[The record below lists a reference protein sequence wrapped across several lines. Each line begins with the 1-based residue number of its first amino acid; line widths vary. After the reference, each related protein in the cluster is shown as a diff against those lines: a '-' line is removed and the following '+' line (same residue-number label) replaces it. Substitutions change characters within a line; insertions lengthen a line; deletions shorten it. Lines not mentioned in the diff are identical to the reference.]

1 MDTMPALKKDMI
13 SACRIL
19 SQQRLVEGFGHV
31 SARLPG
37 SAGFLITPRIA
48 LAEVE
53 EPDLITM
60 NLRGEVMEGRQPA
73 PFEAWLHTAIMKS
86 KPRVNAVARIHAR
99 LANIFSVTDRKLE
112 PVHNHGSFFAGGV
125 PLFQRPDLISSE
137 ALGDEVARA
146 LGDKPAILLRG
157 NGQVTVG
164 RTIPEAVMM
173 AIYLEE
179 AAEILYG
186 ALQIGKPIALT
197 ADESRQRQLEALPP
211 VDMERAWSFFKNRVE
226 KQRD

>member
-99 LANIFSVTDRKLE
+99 LANIFSVADRKLE